1 MGEQSG
7 RERKQFWL
15 SDPLRRPERTAEKRE
30 REREREREGVW
41 YFGYCRVFAVFVV
54 HVVASVW

>member
-30 REREREREGVW
+30 REREGVW